1 MLPSNSSSSPPRS
14 HPLSHQERQTRFLAL
29 TIAIAPLIGSIVYNQ
44 GIRLPFLNG
53 CPLLRHTGIPC
64 PGWGLTRSFMA
75 MARGDIVQSAAYHAF
90 GPVLFAAF
98 LIATVHLGVE
108 LVKNRSIPAF
118 YSALIWNPRLQ
129 ILAFLLL
136 LGYHATRLYALGQSG
151 ELYTSFIHSPLG
163 QWLN

>member
-1 MLPSNSSSSPPRS
+1 MLPSNSSLSRSSS
-14 HPLSHQERQTRFLAL
+14 CPLSPQERQIRFVYLA
-29 TIAIAPLIGSIVYNQ
+29 IVIAPLIGSVVYNQ

-75 MARGDIVQSAAYHAF
+75 MARGDIFQSLAYHAF
-90 GPVLFAAF
+90 GPILFVAF
-98 LIATVHLGVE
+98 LVAAIHIGAE
-108 LVKNRSIPAF
+108 LLKDRRIPAF
-118 YSALIWNPRLQ
+118 YRSLIRNPKLQ

-136 LGYHATRLYALGQSG
+136 LGYHATRLYGLSQSG